1 VLLCSA
7 REKTGIEAIWETVL
21 KHREVMMAKGE
32 LAQRRRGQS
41 LSWMWSLVEEGLRDR
56 FNRHPEVQRQLPHL
70 ARQVESGQLP
80 PAAAAGQLLAFLD
93 RQR

>member
-1 VLLCSA
+1 
-7 REKTGIEAIWETVL
+7 
-21 KHREVMMAKGE
+21 
-32 LAQRRRGQS
+32 
-41 LSWMWSLVEEGLRDR
+41 VEEGLRDR
-56 FNRHPEVQRQLPHL
+56 FNHHPEVQRQLPHL